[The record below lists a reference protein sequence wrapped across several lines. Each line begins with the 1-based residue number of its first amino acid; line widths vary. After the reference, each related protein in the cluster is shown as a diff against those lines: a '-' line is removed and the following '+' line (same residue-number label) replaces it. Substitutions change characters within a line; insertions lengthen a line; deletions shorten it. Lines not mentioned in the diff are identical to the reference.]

1 MTHNF
6 KPGDIVSVR
15 YPNSRQKHIVKRY
28 ATTMSGE
35 KILITINTNDKNI
48 AQIQRLVSSI
58 ILSNTQREYQW
69 FYPNDS
75 NSSIWNTTDKLSLM
89 CWEHDED
96 VEEEDGYFYD
106 ETYKDTISDGEDEH
120 YDNKYDEQDW

>member
-15 YPNSRQKHIVKRY
+15 YPNSIQKHIIKRY

-35 KILITINTNDKNI
+35 KMLITERIEVPDI
-48 AQIQRLVSSI
+48 PPRQRRVGSI
-58 ILSNTQREYQW
+58 IINNTPTEKQW

-75 NSSIWNTTDKLSLM
+75 NLSIWNTTDKLSLV
-89 CWEHDED
+89 CWER
-96 VEEEDGYFYD
+96 
-106 ETYKDTISDGEDEH
+106 KDLGG
-120 YDNKYDEQDW
+120 